1 MALIAHRGAV
11 DLLLKII
18 ETRSAKM
25 AGSLMRASHGEA
37 SAMLMASGLL
47 LKVGQAESVASMDDF
62 EDEPTRVEWS
72 SEHGSVGFYA
82 NNGRWVAVPA
92 EELAIYGVTMPT
104 FLTQLVVR
112 CERISEGGKEP
123 LVPDVV
129 WDLGTVRL
137 DGRGKPVSVWFA
149 RRLSD
154 ARHRTALE
162 AAVARR
168 PPADLRIVITPT
180 ADCPDLD
187 AIGHVLVCMR
197 DVLEAPDGIIV
208 DPVVLAKRL
217 QLVPTSIM
225 KPLRHSANYG
235 LIYVTEKPFEF
246 SGDLHRRI
254 LKILVDAYNRNDPV
268 CRTAV
273 VLEEAGAKGE
283 NKYLYRVFNKNEDW
297 RKFIKEKKGNCWIEF

>member
-1 MALIAHRGAV
+1 MALIAHKGAV
-11 DLLLKII
+11 DLLLKIL
-18 ETRSAKM
+18 ETKSARM
-25 AGSLMRASHGEA
+25 AGSIMMACYGEA
-37 SAMLMASGLL
+37 TATLMGSGLL

-72 SEHGSVGFYA
+72 AEQGSFGYYA
-82 NNGRWVAVPA
+82 SNGRWVVTPA
-92 EELAIYGVTMPT
+92 EELAIYGVAMPT
-104 FLTQLVVR
+104 FLTQLLVR
-112 CERISEGGKEP
+112 CERISEGAKEP
-123 LVPDVV
+123 LVPDAV

-137 DGRGKPVSVWFA
+137 HGRGKPVSAWFA

-154 ARHRTALE
+154 GRHRSALE
-162 AAVARR
+162 ALVTRR
-168 PPADLRIVITPT
+168 PPADLRVIITPT
-180 ADCPDLD
+180 ADCPDLH
-187 AIGHVLVCMR
+187 ALGHVIVSMR
-197 DVLEAPDGIIV
+197 DVLEAPDGVIV
-208 DPVVLAKRL
+208 DPAILAKRL
-217 QLVPTSIM
+217 QLVPLSVM

-235 LIYVTEKPFEF
+235 LIYVTEKPLEF

>member
-18 ETRSAKM
+18 ETRSARM
-25 AGSLMRASHGEA
+25 AGSLMRASHREA

-123 LVPDVV
+123 LVPYVV

-154 ARHRTALE
+154 ASHLSALE
-162 AAVARR
+162 DMVTRR
-168 PPADLRIVITPT
+168 PPLDLRVIVTST
-180 ADCPDLD
+180 ANCPSLNV
-187 AIGHVLVCMR
+187 IGHVLVSLR
-197 DVLEAPDGIIV
+197 DVLEAPDGI
-208 DPVVLAKRL
+208 VVEPAFLAKRL
-217 QLVPTSIM
+217 KQVPTSVL
-225 KPLRHSANYG
+225 KPIRHSPDYG
-235 LIYVTEKPFEF
+235 KIYIGDESYPFR
-246 SGDLHRRI
+246 GPQHRAI
-254 LKILVDAYNRNDPV
+254 LKILVDAYNDNDPV
-268 CRTAV
+268 RLTADI
-273 VLEEAGAKGE
+273 LEEVKPGPKVTNLARAFSG
-283 NKYLYRVFNKNEDW
+283 NKHW
-297 RKFIKEKKGNCWIEF
+297 HKFIKEEAGQCWIEF